1 MALQSNL
8 TGICSISLSN
18 RRIAKLYSEPRSAWT
33 KLEDC
38 ATFAPMDGRGRKYST
53 KLVHPLLNPLRKH
66 LHHYWWLPVVLV
78 VVFLCGLRFSSHQ
91 VVHQRVMSVTQ
102 PAMSSV
108 TPPQA
113 QPIERSPAKATQSSE
128 QPSAEDS
135 KETNVYAA
143 TTDTQVDKRFAGI
156 PERVYVP
163 NVGDDTVDVIDPK
176 TFRVVDHYA
185 VGQTPH
191 HVTPS
196 WDMKKLYVN
205 NEASS
210 SLMVIDP
217 KTGKPTDTVSV
228 PYPYNLYFTPDGEK
242 AIVVVERLQTLEF
255 RDPDTWRL
263 LGSVYIPSP
272 GVDHMDFS
280 AEGDYLLASSEWGG
294 VVTKVDTKEMKITG
308 SIEVGG
314 NPVDVKLSPD
324 GKVFYVANQ
333 GEGYGGVH
341 VIDPRAMKQLKF
353 IPTGAGAHGLC
364 VSRDTKSLYVANRL
378 AGTISVIDFATRK
391 VTATWDV
398 GGSPDMLQLSP
409 DGTQLWYA
417 DRYNGTVSVVNAR
430 SGKLIHRIAVG
441 YYPHGLSYFPNVG
454 LFSLGHN
461 GVYR

>member
-1 MALQSNL
+1 
-8 TGICSISLSN
+8 
-18 RRIAKLYSEPRSAWT
+18 
-33 KLEDC
+33 
-38 ATFAPMDGRGRKYST
+38 
-53 KLVHPLLNPLRKH
+53 
-66 LHHYWWLPVVLV
+66 
-78 VVFLCGLRFSSHQ
+78 
-91 VVHQRVMSVTQ
+91 MSVIQ
-102 PAMSSV
+102 PSTSSV

-113 QPIERSPAKATQSSE
+113 QPIEGSPAKATQSSE
-128 QPSAEDS
+128 QPRAEGS
-135 KETNVYAA
+135 KETNLYAA
-143 TTDTQVDKRFAGI
+143 TTDTQVGDRFASI
-156 PERVYVP
+156 PERVYSP
-163 NVGDDTVDVIDPK
+163 NVGDATVDVIDPE
-176 TFRVVDHYA
+176 TFEIVDHYA
-185 VGQTPH
+185 VGEIPH

-210 SLMVIDP
+210 SLTVIDP

-263 LGSVYIPSP
+263 LGSVYITSP
-272 GVDHMDFS
+272 GVDHLDFS
-280 AEGDYLLASSEWGG
+280 AEGDYLLTSSEWGG
-294 VVTKVDTKEMKITG
+294 VVTKVDTKKMKITG
-308 SIEVGG
+308 SIDVGG

-353 IPTGAGAHGLC
+353 IPTGAGAHGLY
-364 VSRDTKSLYVANRL
+364 VSRDAKSLYVANRL

-391 VTATWDV
+391 ATAKWEV

-430 SGKLIHRIAVG
+430 SGKLINRIAVG
-441 YYPHGLSYFPNVG
+441 YYPHGLTYFPNVG
-454 LFSLGHN
+454 RFSLGHN